1 MSDARQRPTP
11 RRGRR
16 AVRSGFFLLMVL
28 AGFALTSCGAVRD
41 DSGHPLTTLNPKGPE
56 SRAIDNLANPV
67 FLVAGIVFVL
77 IQGAVIFMGFRFRKR
92 RNDDTP
98 DPVQSH
104 GAPRLEWAWTIA
116 PAILLGIL
124 AINNVK
130 TIWKLEERTPDTMS
144 VTVVG
149 QQWWWEYRYDLDNDG
164 TIDIITP
171 NQMVVPAGR
180 QISLHI
186 QSNDVIHSFWIP
198 ALNGKKDAVPGRTQ
212 GLAIEADVPGLY
224 AGTCTEYCG
233 LSHAKMQMEVKAVT
247 TDEFA
252 AWVKNQEKPAV
263 TPVNG
268 SEADAGMKLFQSRCS
283 MCHQIN
289 QFDGDNNGALRTD
302 LGIDTAAAPADA
314 SPSEQ
319 LLRATEIRSAM
330 LGLDKVVPNPDY
342 REGREELTSANAP
355 NLTHLMTRNKFAGN
369 LFDLYKDGEANS
381 SELRNWLRDPSAMKP
396 MNPDNRQGMPT
407 LGLTEDEINKLV
419 IYLTSLK

>member
-1 MSDARQRPTP
+1 MSDRRRTTTS
-11 RRGRR
+11 RGRR
-16 AVRSGFFLLMVL
+16 AIRSIVILVTVL
-28 AGFALTSCGAVRD
+28 AGFALAGCGAVRD
-41 DSGHPLTTLNPKGPE
+41 DSGHPLTTLNPKGPQ

-67 FLVAGIVFVL
+67 FLVAGIVFVI
-77 IQGAVIFMGFRFRKR
+77 IQGAVIFMGFKFRRR
-92 RNDDTP
+92 RNDDSP

-116 PAILLGIL
+116 PALLLAGL
-124 AINNVK
+124 AIGNVQ
-130 TIWKLEERTPDTMS
+130 TIWKLEERKPDAMT

-149 QQWWWEYRYDLDNDG
+149 QQWWWEYRYDIDNDG

-180 QISLHI
+180 QIALRI

-198 ALNGKKDAVPGRTQ
+198 SLNGKKDAVPGRIQ
-212 GLAIEADVPGLY
+212 GLAIEADQPGLY

-233 LSHAKMQMEVKAVT
+233 LSHARMQMEVKAVT
-247 TDEFA
+247 EADFA
-252 AWVKNQEKPAV
+252 AWVKAQEAPAV
-263 TPVNG
+263 TPVAG
-268 SEADAGMKLFQSRCS
+268 TAAAAGMSLFQSRCS

-302 LGIDTAAAPADA
+302 LGIDTTPAATDA

-319 LLRATEIRSAM
+319 LLRASAIRSD
-330 LGLDKVVPNPDY
+330 LLRLDKVVPDPDY
-342 REGREELTSANAP
+342 REGREELTAANAP
-355 NLTHLMTRNKFAGN
+355 NLTHLMSRNKFAGN

-381 SELRNWLRDPSAMKP
+381 AELRNWLRDPSAMKP
-396 MNPDNRQGMPT
+396 MSPDNRQGMPV

-419 IYLTSLK
+419 AYLTSLK